1 MPVPWYL
8 NARALVPECPCA
20 KKPAYAGFDL
30 SRKLG
35 HCHTLTV
42 VLNEGARSQVA
53 DLFEAAADLENQVYP
68 RWNRFRK
75 RSFS

>member
-8 NARALVPECPCA
+8 NARAPKSPISGLR
-20 KKPAYAGFDL
+20 
-30 SRKLG
+30 SQSKLG

-53 DLFEAAADLENQVYP
+53 ELFEAAADLENQVYP

-75 RSFS
+75 RSLS